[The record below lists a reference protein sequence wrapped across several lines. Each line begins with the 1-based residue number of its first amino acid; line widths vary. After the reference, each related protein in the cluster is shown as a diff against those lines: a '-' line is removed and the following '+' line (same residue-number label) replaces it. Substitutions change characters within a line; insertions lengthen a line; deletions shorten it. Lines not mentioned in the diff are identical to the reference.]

1 VEHFFISNSCNSSN
15 LLQRNVNFIK
25 TVNRLL
31 NIKTRMVYISE
42 TKIKSTSKKL
52 TIDLVKYFGGNNY
65 LSGDGAI

>member
-1 VEHFFISNSCNSSN
+1 
-15 LLQRNVNFIK
+15 
-25 TVNRLL
+25 
-31 NIKTRMVYISE
+31 MVYISE